1 MKKWKE
7 IAKYDEGKFTLIN
20 LMDTG
25 VMYSSKYRRK
35 DPLTYD
41 GKLKRNDRIQE
52 GRIVEWDGRKVK
64 ERMGLKVDDFVDD
77 FVDENDRFKINY
89 FIYVLSLIV
98 WLHLNVIQNQSI
110 SSFTLGTV

>member
-7 IAKYDEGKFTLIN
+7 IAKSDEGKFTLIN

-25 VMYSSKYRRK
+25 VMYSSKYIRK

-64 ERMGLKVDDFVDD
+64 ERMGLKVDDFVD
-77 FVDENDRFKINY
+77 ENDRFTINY
-89 FIYVLSLIV
+89 FIYVLSLYI
-98 WLHLNVIQNQSI
+98 LA
-110 SSFTLGTV
+110 SS

>member
-7 IAKYDEGKFTLIN
+7 IAKSDEGKFTLIN

-25 VMYSSKYRRK
+25 VKYSSKYRTK

-41 GKLKRNDRIQE
+41 GKLKRNDRIQD
-52 GRIVEWDGRKVK
+52 GRIIEWDGRKVK

-77 FVDENDRFKINY
+77 FVDENDRFTINY
-89 FIYVLSLIV
+89 FIYVLSLIF
-98 WLHLNVIQNQSI
+98 WLHLNVIQLNCYAKSLCL
-110 SSFTLGTV
+110 S